1 MMTET
6 KPPTHRRGHLAG
18 TAWAK
23 NLPEHWQTRRLRS
36 VIEMRVSNVDK
47 HTNDDEIPVRLCN
60 YVDVYYN
67 DRIDGNLPYMNATAS
82 PAESDRFRLKPN
94 DVIITKDSETWKD
107 IAVPALVV
115 DAPNDLVC
123 GYHLA
128 ILRPSAEIDGAY
140 LARVLQTPPIAHQFH
155 VEAQGI
161 TRYGLTHDD
170 ILSASVPLPP
180 PDEQAAI
187 VRYLDHADELINRYI
202 STKQRLIALLEEQRQ
217 AAIHQAVTRGL
228 DPNAPSKQSSVE
240 WLADVPQH
248 WQLPEIKQVSKILRG
263 KFTHRPRNDP
273 SLYGG
278 IYPFIQTGDV
288 AAANGIIR
296 THRQTLNQRG
306 LAVSTMFP
314 AGTLVMTIA
323 ANIGDVAVLNFEAC
337 FPDSIVGFVPTN
349 KVERDFL
356 YYLFR
361 AMKSEFLR
369 EAPVNTQ
376 GNLNVERIGSRKIP
390 LPSVDEQV
398 TIVRHLAE
406 VSAHI
411 DAGIE
416 LAHRQVSLIGEYRTR
431 LIADV
436 VTGQIDVRDAV
447 VELPGQHL

>member
-1 MMTET
+1 MKPNSDTPVEPTLQPYSSYKPSPNPWVGQIPQHWQAAPGKAVYLTKQMINVGMRESTVLSLSYGRLRIRDEAELHGLVPASFET
-6 KPPTHRRGHLAG
+6 YQIIQPGDIVCRPTDLQNDWNSLRFGHSNYQGIITSAYLCLQTRPGIDPRYGHLLLHAY
-18 TAWAK
+18 
-23 NLPEHWQTRRLRS
+23 
-36 VIEMRVSNVDK
+36 D
-47 HTNDDEIPVRLCN
+47 
-60 YVDVYYN
+60 
-67 DRIDGNLPYMNATAS
+67 
-82 PAESDRFRLKPN
+82 LKK
-94 DVIITKDSETWKD
+94 V
-107 IAVPALVV
+107 
-115 DAPNDLVC
+115 
-123 GYHLA
+123 
-128 ILRPSAEIDGAY
+128 
-140 LARVLQTPPIAHQFH
+140 F
-155 VEAQGI
+155 
-161 TRYGLTHDD
+161 YGLGSGLRQNLGWSDFKY
-170 ILSASVPLPP
+170 LPCLVPPLE
-180 PDEQAAI
+180 EQAAI

-202 STKQRLIALLEEQRQ
+202 SAKQRLIALLEEQRQ
-217 AAIHQAVTRGL
+217 AVIHQAVTRGL

-411 DAGIE
+411 DASME

-436 VTGQIDVRDAV
+436 VTGQIAVRDAV